1 MVVIILRS
9 VIGCTTMGSNG
20 GKTMKRGVLVIALLF
35 CCFVPMVGQVEVEP
49 DTVNFGDVGV
59 SNLGMKYE
67 QGFVIRNVSDSV
79 WWVNRPK
86 QPTAGEEHEF
96 GLFFEGR
103 LGYSR
108 LLPGDSARFLVKGSV
123 GEYGET
129 VPVDWQYGEFIDT
142 AWIPAESENG
152 VRDTFEFYV
161 RANVVKQDAPSI
173 STSKGATIYKCRCR
187 IAEERP
193 VGAAEYQA
201 RVYINNPIEDTIW
214 IDSLQ
219 LTSLDRSGWWFEGES
234 ENIIF
239 TYDSI
244 GRRDI
249 RYGRTP
255 PGHWSSPPTYI
266 LPGMPAVLQADVPAW
281 GTGIKATIVEAWLS
295 GKKGEAWYVQDTM
308 IAYLEELPHTVP
320 VSSFSA
326 TVTMPEGV
334 DLVDKEAYASFHKCK
349 LPDSIPVYVT
359 EVEFRGERAEA
370 LRLIS
375 NAGAPI
381 PELPMQAECVGGDL
395 TWGIEVRRT
404 PDLLGLTVDTLVA
417 HWYYDDPIEGRVEG
431 EAHGLIYIT
440 IEGTLSVS
448 GEERGSVAGGR
459 LVVRPNPVREVLD
472 IAWKSSDVEEVK
484 RVQFVLYN
492 VEGQKII
499 EFWSDREGRGVI
511 QLLGISS
518 GVYIVVAY
526 DELGRAVGAESV
538 VKE

>member
-1 MVVIILRS
+1 MRR
-9 VIGCTTMGSNG
+9 
-20 GKTMKRGVLVIALLF
+20 KVLVIALLF
-35 CCFVPMVGQVEVEP
+35 CCSVPLFGQIQIEP
-49 DTVNFGDVGV
+49 DTVDFGDVGV
-59 SNLGMKYE
+59 SLLGMDY
-67 QGFVIRNVSDSV
+67 GRSFIVRNVSDSV
-79 WWVNRPK
+79 WWVERSK
-86 QPTAGEEHEF
+86 QPIFPEELYNF

-108 LLPGDSARFLVKGSV
+108 LLPGDSVRFVVVGSV
-123 GEYGET
+123 GSLEWIYE
-129 VPVDWQYGEFIDT
+129 EFIDT

-173 STSKGATIYKCRCR
+173 STSKGATVYKCRCGIR
-187 IAEERP
+187 DELP
-193 VGAAEYQA
+193 VNSTEYRA
-201 RVYINNPIEDTIW
+201 KVYINNPTKDTIW
-214 IDSLQ
+214 VDSLR
-219 LTSLDRSGWWFEGES
+219 LVNLDDVGWWFTTEGG
-234 ENIIF
+234 IIG

-244 GRRDI
+244 GGIDI
-249 RYGRTP
+249 RTGKYP
-255 PGHWSSPPTYI
+255 PGHRSDLPTYI
-266 LPGMPAVLQADVPAW
+266 LPGMPAILSAGLPAYK

-295 GKKGEAWYVQDTM
+295 GKDGETWYVQDTM
-308 IAYLEELPHTVP
+308 KGWIEELPHTVP

-334 DLVDKEAYASFHKCK
+334 DLVDKGAYASFHKCK

-359 EVEFRGERAEA
+359 EVEFRGERADA

-381 PELPMQAECVGGDL
+381 PQLPMQAECVGGDL

-404 PDLLGLTVDTLVA
+404 PKLLGLTVDTLVA

-440 IEGTLSVS
+440 IEGTLSTS
-448 GEERGSVAGGR
+448 DEERGGRVDSR

-472 IAWKSSDVEEVK
+472 IAWKSSDVQEVK
-484 RVQFVLYN
+484 HVRFVLYDEEGRKV
-492 VEGQKII
+492 VEFG
-499 EFWSDREGRGVI
+499 SNREGRGVV
-511 QLLGISS
+511 QVLGLSA
-518 GVYIVVAY
+518 GVYIAVAY
-526 DELGRAVGAESV
+526 DETGKAIGAEKV

>member
-1 MVVIILRS
+1 MRR
-9 VIGCTTMGSNG
+9 
-20 GKTMKRGVLVIALLF
+20 KVLVIALLF
-35 CCFVPMVGQVEVEP
+35 CCSVPLFGQIQIEP
-49 DTVNFGDVGV
+49 DTVDFGDVGV
-59 SNLGMKYE
+59 SLLGMDY
-67 QGFVIRNVSDSV
+67 GRSFIVRNVSDSV
-79 WWVNRPK
+79 WWVERSK
-86 QPTAGEEHEF
+86 QPIFPEELYNF

-108 LLPGDSARFLVKGSV
+108 LLPGDSVRFVVVGSV
-123 GEYGET
+123 GSLEWIYE
-129 VPVDWQYGEFIDT
+129 EFIDT

-201 RVYINNPIEDTIW
+201 RVNINNPTGDTIW

-219 LTSLDRSGWWFEGES
+219 LTNLDRSGWWFEGES
-234 ENIIF
+234 DDVIV

-244 GRRDI
+244 GRRDF

-295 GKKGEAWYVQDTM
+295 GKNGETWYVQDTM

-326 TVTMPEGV
+326 TVTMPKGV
-334 DLVDKEAYASFHKCK
+334 DLVDKGAYASFHKCK

-359 EVEFRGERAEA
+359 EVELRGKRADA
-370 LRLIS
+370 IRLIS
-375 NAGAPI
+375 NGGAPI
-381 PELPMQAECVGGDL
+381 PQLPMQAECVGGDL

-404 PDLLGLTVDTLVA
+404 PELLGLTVDTLVA
-417 HWYYDDPIEGRVEG
+417 HWYYDDPVAGRVEG

-440 IEGTLSVS
+440 VEGTLSVS

-472 IAWKSSDVEEVK
+472 IAWKSSDVQEVK
-484 RVQFVLYN
+484 RVRFVLYDEEGRKV
-492 VEGQKII
+492 VEFG
-499 EFWSDREGRGVI
+499 SNREGRGVV
-511 QLLGISS
+511 QVLGLSA
-518 GVYIVVAY
+518 GVYIAVAY
-526 DELGRAVGAESV
+526 DETGKAIGAEKV

>member
-1 MVVIILRS
+1 
-9 VIGCTTMGSNG
+9 
-20 GKTMKRGVLVIALLF
+20 MKRSVLVIALLF
-35 CCFVPMVGQVEVEP
+35 CCTAPMFGQIQIEP
-49 DTVNFGDVGV
+49 DTVNFGEVGV
-59 SNLGMKYE
+59 SLVGMVYE
-67 QGFVIRNVSDSV
+67 RGFVIRNVSDSV
-79 WWVNRPK
+79 WWIERPK
-86 QPTAGEEHEF
+86 QPVFAGEEYEF

-108 LLPGDSARFLVKGSV
+108 LLPGDYTRLLVEGTV
-123 GEYGET
+123 GAYGET
-129 VPVDWQYGEFIDT
+129 IPVDWKYGEFIDT

-201 RVYINNPIEDTIW
+201 RVYINNPTEDTIW
-214 IDSLQ
+214 IDSLR
-219 LTSLDRSGWWFEGES
+219 LVDLDRSGWWFRGES
-234 ENIIF
+234 DSSRGLIL
-239 TYDSI
+239 TYDSV
-244 GRRDI
+244 GRRDV
-249 RYGRTP
+249 RTSMAP
-255 PGHWSSPPTYI
+255 PGHRGYPPTYI
-266 LPGMPAVLQADVPAW
+266 LPGMPAVLTADVPAW

-295 GKKGEAWYVQDTM
+295 GKSGEAWYVQDTM

-334 DLVDKEAYASFHKCK
+334 DLVDKGAYASFHKCK

-359 EVEFRGERAEA
+359 EVEFRGKRADA

-375 NAGAPI
+375 NTGAPI

-404 PDLLGLTVDTLVA
+404 PELLGLTVDTLVA

-440 IEGTLSVS
+440 IQGTLSVS

-472 IAWKSSDVEEVK
+472 IAWKSSDVQEVK
-484 RVQFVLYN
+484 RVQFVLYDEEGRKV
-492 VEGQKII
+492 VEFG
-499 EFWSDREGRGVI
+499 SNREGRGVV
-511 QLLGISS
+511 QVLGLSA
-518 GVYIVVAY
+518 GVYIAVAY
-526 DELGRAVGAESV
+526 DETGKAIGAEKV